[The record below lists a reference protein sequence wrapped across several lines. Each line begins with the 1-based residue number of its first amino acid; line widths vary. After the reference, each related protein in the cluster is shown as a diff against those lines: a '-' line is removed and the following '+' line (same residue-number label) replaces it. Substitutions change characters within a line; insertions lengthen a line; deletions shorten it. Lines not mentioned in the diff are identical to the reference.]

1 MKLAEVNYAIKAVER
16 RLDAEYRRVRDR
28 ILTEKHGAAVS
39 REPVVAELERLLRR
53 RQDLRQLRARTLA
66 QHPEVVDLITERRV
80 LREHLKILQELL
92 GRVRATSPAAP
103 VPFNARRLLGAR
115 RVSGTPRR
123 DAWELDC
130 LWSDGRRLRRP
141 AGVPLRTRPTV
152 ALTDLQRRADHVR
165 DRLSEVEVTLQ
176 RRGWDIDHR
185 FSSCFVGRKLQG

>member
-28 ILTEKHGAAVS
+28 ILTEKHSAAVS

-80 LREHLKILQELL
+80 LREHLKVLQELL

-103 VPFNARRLLGAR
+103 VPFNARRLLGPR
-115 RVSGTPRR
+115 SVSGTPRR

-130 LWSDGRRLRRP
+130 LWPDGRRFRRP

-152 ALTDLQRRADHVR
+152 ALTELQRRADHVR

-176 RRGWDIDHR
+176 RRGWNIDHR
-185 FSSCFVGRKLQG
+185 F